1 MGDQGVEMVT
11 APLDVGALLAEAEG
25 SGPLSPAARFGHIHL
40 HVGDLAE
47 GERFYADG
55 LGLDVTQR
63 SYPGA
68 LFLSTGGY
76 HHHVG
81 LNTWARGRRSPEGA
95 TGLVRYAWAIPAGTL
110 ESLMAHLR
118 NRGVPF
124 EDASGGIAATD
135 PAGVRVEVLEA

>member
-1 MGDQGVEMVT
+1 MMT
-11 APLDVGALLAEAEG
+11 APLDVAVLVKEAEAA
-25 SGPLSPAARFGHIHL
+25 GPLSPATRFGHVHL
-40 HVGDLAE
+40 HVADLDQ

-55 LGLDVTQR
+55 MGLDVTQR

-95 TGLVRYAWAIPAGTL
+95 TGLIRYGWAVPAGAL
-110 ESLMAHLR
+110 AHLR
-118 NRGVPF
+118 AHLRDRGVPF
-124 EDASGGIAATD
+124 NDAARGIAVTD
-135 PAGVRVEVLEA
+135 PAGVRVDILEA

>member
-1 MGDQGVEMVT
+1 MVSL
-11 APLDVGALLAEAEG
+11 PLDIGGLLAEA
-25 SGPLSPAARFGHIHL
+25 SVSSSLSPATRFGHIHL
-40 HVGDLAE
+40 HVLDLAE

-55 LGLDVTQR
+55 LGLEVTQR

-95 TGLVRYAWAIPAGTL
+95 TGLIRYAWAIPAGAL
-110 ESLMAHLR
+110 ESLRAHLR
-118 NRGVPF
+118 DRGVPF
-124 EDASGGIAATD
+124 EEAVSGITATD
-135 PAGVRVEVLEA
+135 PAGVRVDVLEV

>member
-1 MGDQGVEMVT
+1 MMT
-11 APLDVGALLAEAEG
+11 APLDVAGLLHEAEAA
-25 SGPLSPAARFGHIHL
+25 GPLSPATRFGHIHL
-40 HVGDLAE
+40 HVAALDE

-81 LNTWARGRRSPEGA
+81 LNTWARGRRSPDGA
-95 TGLVRYAWAIPAGTL
+95 TGLIRYAWAVPAGTL
-110 ESLMAHLR
+110 TQLKPHLR
-118 NRGVPF
+118 DLGVPF
-124 EDASGGIAATD
+124 DDAATGIAVTD
-135 PAGVRVEVLEA
+135 PAGVRVDLLEV